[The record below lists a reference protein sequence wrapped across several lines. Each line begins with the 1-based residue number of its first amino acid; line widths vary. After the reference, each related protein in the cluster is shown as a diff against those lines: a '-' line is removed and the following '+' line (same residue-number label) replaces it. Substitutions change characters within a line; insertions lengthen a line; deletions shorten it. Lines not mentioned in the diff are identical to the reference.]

1 MQYQADVLN
10 CKVVKPLQIESTAL
24 GAAMLAGHKS
34 RFFNVNSNQN
44 SKNKT
49 IFSPQ
54 KSTKVDKKIKA
65 WNKAISS
72 LTNYYGQE

>member
-1 MQYQADVLN
+1 M
-10 CKVVKPLQIESTAL
+10 VKPAQIESTAL

-34 RFFNVNSNQN
+34 GFFEKNINQN

-49 IFSPQ
+49 TFNPR
-54 KSTKVDKKIKA
+54 KSTKIDEKIKA

-72 LTNYYGQE
+72 LVNYYDQE